1 MRPPSGNQVFERAQQ
16 LVDRRRLLLGL
27 CAAVAVALIAAALGV
42 LNHDDSGRSVK
53 TTESAQA
60 TPVTTGV
67 PVVTPE
73 ALEPAAV
80 PPSPTTT
87 TPALVLGTSFSRP
100 TPTTVPPKPAA
111 QKTTATTK
119 APAAAPAPVPGPKP
133 TTGPTTPF
141 CHNSYDPACGP
152 FRWEP
157 APASDQPRQVTLS
170 GPQAVRAGQQVTIHA
185 DVNDPD
191 DAQASNCPATTYDFG
206 DSPPQS
212 THCDPPP
219 GTDPC
224 PQRYGPWSPPAAR
237 PGGGTEDVAH
247 TFSTPGMTY
256 TVKFTYD
263 PGYQDACYNPY
274 ASDGSG
280 TLQITVTP

>member
-1 MRPPSGNQVFERAQQ
+1 MRPPFGTQVFERAQQ

-42 LNHDDSGRSVK
+42 LNHDDNGKSVK

-73 ALEPAAV
+73 ALEPAAL

-87 TPALVLGTSFSRP
+87 SPALVLGTSFSRP
-100 TPTTVPPKPAA
+100 TTAVPPKPAA

-119 APAAAPAPVPGPKP
+119 APAPAPAPPVGPKP
-133 TTGPTTPF
+133 TTGRTTPF

-157 APASDQPRQVTLS
+157 APPADQPRQVTLT
-170 GPQAVRAGQQVTIHA
+170 GPQAVRVGDQVTVHA

-191 DAQASNCPATTYDFG
+191 DAQASNCPAKTYDFG
-206 DSPPQS
+206 DGPAVSN
-212 THCDPPP
+212 HCDPPP

-224 PQRYGPWSPPAAR
+224 PKRYGPWSPPAAS
-237 PGGGTEDVAH
+237 PGGGQEDVAH
-247 TFSTPGMTY
+247 TFSAPGTY

-274 ASDGSG
+274 ASDGAG
-280 TLQITVTP
+280 TMQITVTP